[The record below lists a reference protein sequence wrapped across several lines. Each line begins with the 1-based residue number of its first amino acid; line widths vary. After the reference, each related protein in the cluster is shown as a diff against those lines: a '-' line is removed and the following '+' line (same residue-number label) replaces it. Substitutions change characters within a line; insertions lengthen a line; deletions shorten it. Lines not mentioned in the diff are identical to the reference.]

1 MCRRYDVCAC
11 VLTYART
18 YVPSVNRILKMMDK
32 SVSDRPVKNGEAL
45 RRLNDMNQRWATMQK
60 QLHQLESKITMVMQ
74 QYDPDHSP
82 DDSME
87 MLSPDGGGYFGGSPT
102 ISSSHSSSHDTSTPL
117 HRVTSGGSMNSMSS
131 YGGSSFSA
139 PYANSHHHQPAHS
152 PHTQHIQYPQNN
164 HHQPLK
170 TNNNSTNHVSPP
182 TYKPTPRGLSKSVST
197 MNVRALGTPTAQR
210 TPSRQQLRPPSRT
223 APRTS
228 LSQSQSVATSLSA
241 LAASPS
247 DRLRRMGGSAIPQPS
262 SFGSPATP
270 VNGGSGFRRPSLA
283 ASSASGRMTPGPLN
297 RRAMTPGPGVGA
309 SPPSSLTGMPTRR
322 PGMPPPM
329 PTRASS
335 RPSFA
340 PQHGNRSMVGPS
352 SFRPAS
358 PASVGRPS
366 SRASVKSS
374 LSSRMPQGPTFG
386 IQPFRPSKYDELD
399 IAVQKVL
406 DVVQPTIFVARL
418 DPPLRR
424 GQQKAEGEW
433 TGEFVFGYGERSNAV
448 KLLEMKS
455 RGPESRFKVMV
466 RDGGAWQD
474 MAPFLEKRNR
484 MAEADVF

>member
-1 MCRRYDVCAC
+1 M
-11 VLTYART
+11 
-18 YVPSVNRILKMMDK
+18 PSVNRILKMMDK

-87 MLSPDGGGYFGGSPT
+87 MLGPDGGGYFGGSPT
-102 ISSSHSSSHDTSTPL
+102 ISSSHSSGHETSTPL

-139 PYANSHHHQPAHS
+139 PYANSHHLHHQNTHV
-152 PHTQHIQYPQNN
+152 QHAPNN
-164 HHQPLK
+164 HHHPLK

-182 TYKPTPRGLSKSVST
+182 AYKPTPRGLSKSVST
-197 MNVRALGTPTAQR
+197 LNVRALGTPTAQR

-241 LAASPS
+241 FASPS
-247 DRLRRMGGSAIPQPS
+247 DRFRRMGPSAIPQPS

-270 VNGGSGFRRPSLA
+270 SNGGSGLRRPSLA

-322 PGMPPPM
+322 GGMLPPM

-340 PQHGNRSMVGPS
+340 PSHGNRSMVGPS
-352 SFRPAS
+352 AFRPTS

-374 LSSRMPQGPTFG
+374 LSSRMPQPAFG
-386 IQPFRPSKYDELD
+386 VQPFRPSKYDDLD
-399 IAVQKVL
+399 LAVQRVL
-406 DVVQPTIFVARL
+406 DAVQPAIFIARL

-455 RGPESRFKVMV
+455 RGPESRTKVMV

-474 MAPFLEKRNR
+474 LAPFLEKRNR
-484 MAEADVF
+484 LAEADVF